1 MSWSG
6 VPERLER
13 EWSLTDQ
20 ERALFSAR
28 KRWERFAETSGH
40 GLDDVG
46 PECIGGLDDVQRLTF
61 GFDRDRLLPEF
72 TD

>member
-6 VPERLER
+6 VPEDIRER
-13 EWSLTDQ
+13 HILGDAIETWQ
-20 ERALFSAR
+20 RHYGCGERAFEEA
-28 KRWERFAETSGH
+28 
-40 GLDDVG
+40 LDQQLGD
-46 PECIGGLDDVQRLTF
+46 PWDFHRLNLAA